1 MLPAHWVSER
11 ACHGIAA
18 AGRSAVKIPNAN
30 VSRPR
35 NPCLVWMDPQAVRG
49 KGPGRLPTPP
59 QLLPWKGVETLLET
73 DSPGGFR
80 LIEATALT
88 SQTRTLHP
96 VARPHSRVTS
106 AVNGPWDRQ
115 QTVSQL
121 ACLPV
126 PLALGSSLY

>member
-1 MLPAHWVSER
+1 MQMSQGPEIPAWF
-11 ACHGIAA
+11 GWI
-18 AGRSAVKIPNAN
+18 
-30 VSRPR
+30 
-35 NPCLVWMDPQAVRG
+35 L
-49 KGPGRLPTPP
+49 RLLGDKAQVDSPPPP

-121 ACLPV
+121 ACLLLFP
-126 PLALGSSLY
+126 